1 MTTRQAAVAG
11 TWYPSNPQAL
21 AHDVDGY
28 VEAASPAP
36 AGPIDA
42 IIAPHAGLMFSGPIA
57 AWAYKAAAPQRY
69 DVALLVGPS
78 HFMHFEGVALYPDGA
93 FATPFGPIG
102 IDAGAARDVASADI
116 VKPLPSAHSRE
127 HSLEMQLPFLRRLM
141 PDLPIVP
148 MLMGVQDRRTIEGL
162 GHALAKAA
170 ASRRALLVASTDL
183 SHYYDAGTAAR
194 LDGEVLDA
202 VETFD
207 VDRLLARFES
217 FADAER
223 GRSVGCGI
231 GPALAVMIAARAG
244 GARDG
249 RVLKYGH
256 SGEVSGDYN
265 GVVGYM
271 AAAFGSFGAH

>member
-1 MTTRQAAVAG
+1 MTTRHAAVAG
-11 TWYPSNPQAL
+11 TWYPSHPQAL
-21 AHDVDGY
+21 AHDVDEY
-28 VEAASPAP
+28 VAAAAP
-36 AGPIDA
+36 AATGRVDA

-57 AWAYKAAAPQRY
+57 AWAYKAAARERY
-69 DVALLVGPS
+69 DVAMLVGPS
-78 HFMHFEGVALYPDGA
+78 HFVYFDGIALYPEGA
-93 FATPFGPIG
+93 FATPFGPIA
-102 IDAGAARDVASADI
+102 IDAAAARDVARADI

-127 HSLEMQLPFLRRLM
+127 HSIEMHLPFLRRLM

-148 MLMGVQDRRTIEGL
+148 MLMGVQNRRTIEGL
-162 GHALAKAA
+162 GHALAAA
-170 ASRRALLVASTDL
+170 ASSRRTLLVASTDL

-194 LDGEVLDA
+194 LDAAVLDA
-202 VETFD
+202 VEAFD

-231 GPALAVMIAARAG
+231 GPALAVMIAARDG

-271 AAAFGSFGAH
+271 AAALGSFGAH